1 MHTLVKISWRNI
13 WRNKRRSLVIM
24 TAIALGIC
32 GGLFISAAY
41 MGLMNQTI
49 EESIQT
55 QLSHIQVHHPAFI
68 HDRELRH
75 AIAGAGAIAESLRK
89 NKEVKGV
96 ASRLVVDGMA
106 ASPHLSS
113 GVSIRGVHP
122 EEERQTTLFH
132 QQVERGTYF
141 LENGRLPSAV
151 IGEALA
157 DDLQASPGS
166 RIVLTFQDV
175 HGEMISASLRVE
187 GVFRAT
193 ASAYEKNNVFVRARD
208 LAELTGGDEAV
219 TEIAVLLND
228 EKYIDKIRARLQ
240 QDHPEL
246 KIRSW
251 TELAPDLEFVMD
263 YTELSLVWI
272 VAIILLG
279 VSFGILNTI
288 LMSVLERTRELGVLL
303 SIGMKKSRVFAMVI
317 LETVF
322 LSLTGGA
329 AGFASAYI
337 LIALLQDRGI
347 DLTYIG
353 GEALRDFGFSPILY
367 PELDLGFYIKVTI
380 MIILF
385 AILAAIYPA
394 RKAVKLQPAEAVR
407 K

>member
-24 TAIALGIC
+24 TAIALGLC
-32 GGLFISAAY
+32 GGLFISGAY

-49 EESIQT
+49 EESIHT
-55 QLSHIQVHHPAFI
+55 QLSHIQVHHPDFI

-75 AIAGAGAIAESLRK
+75 AIAGAGGIAETLRK
-89 NKEVKGV
+89 KKEVKGV
-96 ASRLVVDGMA
+96 ASRLVVDGMV

-122 EEERQTTLFH
+122 EEERQTTRFH

-141 LENGRLPSAV
+141 SENGRMPSVV

-175 HGEMISASLRVE
+175 HGEMMSASFRVE

-193 ASAYEKNNVFVRARD
+193 ASAYEKGNVFVRARD
-208 LAELTGGDEAV
+208 VAELTSSEEAI
-219 TEIAVLLND
+219 TEISILLKD
-228 EKYIDKIRARLQ
+228 EKYLEHIQSALQ
-240 QDHPEL
+240 QEHPGL
-246 KIRSW
+246 KVRSW
-251 TELAPDLEFVMD
+251 NELAPDLEFVVD

-317 LETVF
+317 METVF

-329 AGFASAYI
+329 AGFASAYV
-337 LIALLQDRGI
+337 LIALLQQRGI

-353 GEALRDFGFSPILY
+353 GEASGILGSPPSYILNWTWI
-367 PELDLGFYIKVTI
+367 FT
-380 MIILF
+380 
-385 AILAAIYPA
+385 
-394 RKAVKLQPAEAVR
+394 
-407 K
+407 

>member
-1 MHTLVKISWRNI
+1 MHTLVNISWRNI

-49 EESIQT
+49 EESIHT
-55 QLSHIQVHHPAFI
+55 QLSHIQVHHPDFI

-75 AIAGAGAIAESLRK
+75 AIAGAGEIAETLR
-89 NKEVKGV
+89 NKDEVRAV
-96 ASRLVVDGMA
+96 ASRSVAGGMA

-113 GVSIRGVHP
+113 GVSIRGVYP
-122 EEERQTTLFH
+122 EEERQTTSFH
-132 QQVERGTYF
+132 EQVKLGTYF
-141 LENGRLPSAV
+141 TENGRLPSVV

-157 DDLQASPGS
+157 DDLQANPGS
-166 RIVLTFQDV
+166 RIVLTFQDTL
-175 HGEMISASLRVE
+175 GEMISASFRVE

-193 ASAYEKNNVFVRARD
+193 ASAYEKGNVFVRASD
-208 LAELTGGDEAV
+208 LAELTGSGAAI
-219 TEIAVLLND
+219 TEIAVLLKD
-228 EKYIDKIRARLQ
+228 EKYIEKIRATLQ
-240 QDHPEL
+240 QDHPKL

-251 TELAPDLEFVMD
+251 TELAPDLEFVID
-263 YTELSLVWI
+263 YTELSLMWI

-303 SIGMKKSRVFAMVI
+303 SIGMKKSQVFTMVL

-329 AGFASAYI
+329 AGFASAFA
-337 LIALLQDRGI
+337 LIKLLQPRGI

-353 GEALRDFGFSPILY
+353 GEALRDYGFSPILY

-394 RKAVKLQPAEAVR
+394 RKAIKLQPAEAVR

>member
-1 MHTLVKISWRNI
+1 MHTLVNISWRNI

-24 TAIALGIC
+24 TAIALGLC

-49 EESIQT
+49 EESIHT
-55 QLSHIQVHHPAFI
+55 QLSHIQVHHPDFI

-75 AIAGAGAIAESLRK
+75 SIADASNIAEALR
-89 NKEVKGV
+89 NKEEVRAV
-96 ASRLVVDGMA
+96 ASRSVTDGMA
-106 ASPHLSS
+106 ASAHLSS

-122 EEERQTTLFH
+122 EEERQTTSFH

-141 LENGRLPSAV
+141 SENGRLPSVV
-151 IGEALA
+151 IGQALA
-157 DDLQASPGS
+157 DDLQANPGS
-166 RIVLTFQDV
+166 RIVLTFQDTR
-175 HGEMISASLRVE
+175 GEMISASFRVE
-187 GVFRAT
+187 GIFRAT
-193 ASAYEKNNVFVRARD
+193 ASAYEKGNVFVRARD
-208 LAELTGGDEAV
+208 LAELTGSEESI
-219 TEIAVLLND
+219 TEIAVLLKD
-228 EKYIDKIRARLQ
+228 EKYLEHIQSALQ
-240 QDHPEL
+240 QEHPGL
-246 KIRSW
+246 KVRSW
-251 TELAPDLEFVMD
+251 NELAPDLEFVVD
-263 YTELSLVWI
+263 YTELSLIWI

-329 AGFASAYI
+329 AGFASAYV
-337 LIALLQDRGI
+337 LIALLQQRGI

-394 RKAVKLQPAEAVR
+394 RKAIRLQPAEAVR